1 VTGWFSEFTD
11 LSRAPAGGRV
21 AYGPGPAR
29 FAGATYDFTS
39 HYRGAAV
46 FKFFEEQKLTPQKLR
61 ELNQHQIEILS
72 AGSRNDAIGGFLA
85 LPEPRAAK
93 IQKALR
99 KKDIWT
105 DHRGDMLRLGPAP
118 YVTDDQLQVAVQALR
133 G

>member
-1 VTGWFSEFTD
+1 
-11 LSRAPAGGRV
+11 
-21 AYGPGPAR
+21 
-29 FAGATYDFTS
+29 
-39 HYRGAAV
+39 
-46 FKFFEEQKLTPQKLR
+46 
-61 ELNQHQIEILS
+61 
-72 AGSRNDAIGGFLA
+72 

-118 YVTDDQLQVAVQALR
+118 YVTDDQLQEAVRALR